1 MNEKNGSSSFLDL
14 LEQMKSYLGTARKMG
29 GEIAER
35 QKTLTE
41 QHAEKDRHPR
51 DDQDD
56 ER

>member
-1 MNEKNGSSSFLDL
+1 
-14 LEQMKSYLGTARKMG
+14 MKSYLGTARKMG

-41 QHAEKDRHPR
+41 QQADKDRHPR
-51 DDQDD
+51 DDEDD